1 MLVNS
6 SEIVLVKN
14 LNVEHFI
21 NIVKLDVRKTKK
33 RFKNRIAN
41 CVYSKIKQE
50 KKFKL
55 KQEIDRMLGKRSK
68 YNIFI
73 SWRYMNYQQTSVVSC
88 IFRSININAILER

>member
-1 MLVNS
+1 MLDQSMLMVIINKLHMFFFFILKNKILSNFILVNVLVNS

-41 CVYSKIKQE
+41 CVYSRLQK
-50 KKFKL
+50 
-55 KQEIDRMLGKRSK
+55 
-68 YNIFI
+68 
-73 SWRYMNYQQTSVVSC
+73 
-88 IFRSININAILER
+88 